1 MRIILKKLLTLILL
15 ISQLSFSQT
24 EKDDYELYSLILTQR
39 LELGNKT
46 GKEKIVLIEQFMDE
60 FDGDYEV
67 LDHKSD
73 TITKL
78 DLNILYS
85 TTYKDTTFIKR
96 ISKER
101 HLRNVIIQLT
111 SDKSEHPKIE
121 AELLQKQLIEIETIT
136 DKKFSSFFGSNRQ
149 IEKGWKR
156 IKKKYGTNKVVEF
169 SQINYNRQFAATY
182 YGIHC
187 GGLCGSGNIVVFE
200 KVNGNWKILT
210 EINLW
215 MA

>member
-1 MRIILKKLLTLILL
+1 MLKKLLTLIIL

-24 EKDDYELYSLILTQR
+24 EKDDYELYSLILNKR
-39 LELGNKT
+39 LEFGNKT
-46 GKEKIVLIEQFMDE
+46 EKDKIVLIEQFMDE

-78 DLNILYS
+78 DLNMLYS
-85 TTYKDTTFIKR
+85 MTYKDTTFIKR
-96 ISKER
+96 VSKER
-101 HLRNVIIQLT
+101 DLRNVIIQLT

-121 AELLQKQLIEIETIT
+121 SELLQKQSIEIETIT
-136 DKKFSSFFGSNRQ
+136 DKKFSSFFGNNRR

-156 IKKKYGTNKVVEF
+156 IQKKYGTDKIVEF
-169 SQINYNRQFAATY
+169 SQVNYNGQFAATY

-200 KVNGNWKILT
+200 KINGKWKILT